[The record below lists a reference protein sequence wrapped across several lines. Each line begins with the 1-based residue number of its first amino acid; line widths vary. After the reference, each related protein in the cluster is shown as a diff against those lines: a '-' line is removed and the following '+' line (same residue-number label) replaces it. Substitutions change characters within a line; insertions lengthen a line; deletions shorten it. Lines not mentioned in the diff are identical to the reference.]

1 MRALATMTSLA
12 GQPVAD
18 RITPARAAIVAFSRH
33 EIDVHELRTTLRAA
47 GWSDDQVERLVA
59 SARRNLR
66 RAQA

>member
-1 MRALATMTSLA
+1 MKALNAMTALAGRPA
-12 GQPVAD
+12 PD

-33 EIDVHELRTTLRAA
+33 EIDVHELRSTLRLA